1 MLSTL
6 LFFWFVRTHALSAS
20 TALNQHRVVVTGATG
35 RLGRLVVKELL
46 ERNSTMVTAVVRDRA
61 KARKVLPLPDSR
73 LVLAPKVDLTNPQDV
88 KDLVQ
93 DADCV
98 VWCATGFSDASSPIQ
113 KLRALLGLVSGE
125 SFDVKALRLLAESV
139 RETESCRVVCC
150 SSAAVTRPVSAH
162 SKFMMA
168 LSAFSHLFQAWP
180 EEKKDRYKGASDIP
194 IVRLNPLNILDVKR
208 AAEDELRCS
217 EGRYTIVR
225 PTGLNDDWPQGRVIL
240 SQGDLAVGRISRL
253 DVAAT
258 LAALAVDV
266 PPDLSKGKTFE
277 CFSIAGYQAPRSLN
291 AQLERLTVDSDPQHD
306 SQMALDATYA
316 ILQQLVPGESLRP
329 QDLAMGQTYEQLDVG
344 ETGRL
349 GERGKENVPTF
360 VRT

>member
-1 MLSTL
+1 M
-6 LFFWFVRTHALSAS
+6 
-20 TALNQHRVVVTGATG
+20 
-35 RLGRLVVKELL
+35 
-46 ERNSTMVTAVVRDRA
+46 
-61 KARKVLPLPDSR
+61 
-73 LVLAPKVDLTNPQDV
+73 
-88 KDLVQ
+88 
-93 DADCV
+93 
-98 VWCATGFSDASSPIQ
+98 
-113 KLRALLGLVSGE
+113 
-125 SFDVKALRLLAESV
+125 
-139 RETESCRVVCC
+139 
-150 SSAAVTRPVSAH
+150 
-162 SKFMMA
+162 
-168 LSAFSHLFQAWP
+168 
-180 EEKKDRYKGASDIP
+180 
-194 IVRLNPLNILDVKR
+194 KR

-258 LAALAVDV
+258 LASLAVDV
-266 PPDLSKGKTFE
+266 PADLSKGKTFE

-291 AQLERLTVDSDPQHD
+291 AQLERLTVDSDPQRD

-349 GERGKENVPTF
+349 GKRGEENVPTF